1 MVDSQQMHPSD
12 ENAAPANHTQAHPIL
27 NDTTA
32 SFSRELAAQLVAI
45 DGDISDEEAEAIT
58 ALPSG
63 SALLIVRRGPNS
75 GARFLLDAD
84 VAIAGRH
91 PDAEIFLD
99 DVTVSRRHAEFAR
112 HGTSFQVKDLGSL
125 NGTYYDGV
133 HKTSNTLG
141 LTYGP
146 DEVYQLPAEL
156 LRTHSPSAEV
166 QGHGKP
172 ILQFGKLNVRLTKI
186 EPAGQ
191 YALKL
196 TFDDG
201 HDSGLFTW
209 DYLYQLAVLKAA
221 GKTRDPSQSVVRLML

>member
-1 MVDSQQMHPSD
+1 MSKFP
-12 ENAAPANHTQAHPIL
+12 
-27 NDTTA
+27 TA
-32 SFSRELAAQLVAI
+32 VNL
-45 DGDISDEEAEAIT
+45 
-58 ALPSG
+58 
-63 SALLIVRRGPNS
+63 
-75 GARFLLDAD
+75 
-84 VAIAGRH
+84 
-91 PDAEIFLD
+91 
-99 DVTVSRRHAEFAR
+99 
-112 HGTSFQVKDLGSL
+112 
-125 NGTYYDGV
+125 

-146 DEVYQLPAEL
+146 DETYQLPAEF
-156 LRTHSPSAEV
+156 LRVHSPSAEV

-172 ILQFGKLNVRLTKI
+172 ILQFGKLNVKLIKL

-209 DYLYQLAVLKAA
+209 DYLYQLAVRQDALWVDYLAELKAA